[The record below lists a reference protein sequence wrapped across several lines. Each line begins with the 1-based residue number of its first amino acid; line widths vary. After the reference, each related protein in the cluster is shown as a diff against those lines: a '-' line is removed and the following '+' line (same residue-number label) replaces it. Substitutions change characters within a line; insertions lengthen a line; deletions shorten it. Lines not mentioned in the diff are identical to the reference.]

1 VFSKKCSNTTIFVFV
16 KTHLYPLSLLTV
28 LVLGAFVPYRP
39 SFKKCLLELY
49 KSVPSRKLTTLT
61 IHVER
66 SCWGHNSP
74 AHIQFVDA
82 QITQH
87 WVKCM
92 FCVKV
97 FFYIT
102 LVVIVC
108 PFTDW
113 ASDVICASSGLF
125 PRIVQKVS
133 TVTIGPFE
141 NIDLT
146 SVLIVETL
154 KLVYLLTSALFS
166 YSWHSAHYTVLAQHI
181 WTLHKGQKTISYICC
196 IFDPV

>member
-1 VFSKKCSNTTIFVFV
+1 
-16 KTHLYPLSLLTV
+16 
-28 LVLGAFVPYRP
+28 
-39 SFKKCLLELY
+39 
-49 KSVPSRKLTTLT
+49 
-61 IHVER
+61 
-66 SCWGHNSP
+66 
-74 AHIQFVDA
+74 
-82 QITQH
+82 
-87 WVKCM
+87 M

-154 KLVYLLTSALFS
+154 KLIFLFN
-166 YSWHSAHYTVLAQHI
+166 TVL
-181 WTLHKGQKTISYICC
+181 L
-196 IFDPV
+196 IFS